1 MRCFPVEKDEVQRYN
16 NGIRSEE
23 RVGHMEE
30 KYTEKLEY
38 LKRAIENSNYMVCLM
53 GVGVSEDCG
62 CINFRKQQD
71 ALSMEIAYGYSPEE
85 MFNPTFFSTRTEQFY
100 DFYKNYML
108 KNLGEVNE
116 GLFSLRHLEERGKLK
131 CVITRD
137 LFSIPRRAGCKNV
150 YEIHGSVY
158 ENFCPHCGRKY
169 PIEYIQKS
177 EGVPKCESCGS
188 IVRPGVYMVG
198 EMVDNRVISLAA
210 EEVRKADTLLILGC
224 DLKAPLPE
232 TFLKYFEG
240 RHHLILINQEPHF
253 ADEMADLT
261 IHGKPVDILT
271 DLGI

>member
-1 MRCFPVEKDEVQRYN
+1 
-16 NGIRSEE
+16 
-23 RVGHMEE
+23 MEE

-38 LKRAIENSNYMVCLM
+38 LRQAIENSNYMVCLM

-71 ALSMEIAYGYSPEE
+71 ALNTEIAYGYSPEE

-100 DFYKNYML
+100 DVYIQWDI
-108 KNLGEVNE
+108 VCR
-116 GLFSLRHLEERGKLK
+116 RHLEEQGKLK
-131 CVITRD
+131 AVITRD

-177 EGVPKCESCGS
+177 KGIPKCESCGA
-188 IVRPGVYMVG
+188 IVRPGVYMMG
-198 EMVDNRVISLAA
+198 EMVDNCVISRAA
-210 EEVRKADTLLILGC
+210 EEVQKADTLLVLGC
-224 DLKAPLPE
+224 NLKTPLPE
-232 TFLKYFEG
+232 TFLKYFKG
-240 RHHLILINQEPHF
+240 QHLILINQEEHF
-253 ADEMADLT
+253 ADEMADLV
-261 IHGKPVDILT
+261 IHGKPVDILK